1 MQSPVFK
8 TQFGRVFLLIVSV
21 CTALFTIA
29 QTPSIQFTVSFPEAA
44 THFASVEMKY
54 DPKGKKN
61 IEFELPNWTTG
72 YYQLMYFS
80 KDLKDFK
87 VKNSKGDTLV
97 WQQKASNHWMINGDG
112 KPFTINYRIYGNRRF
127 VASNYIDEEFAY
139 LSPAGI
145 FLYPVGG
152 ITYPSVIRIQP
163 YTNWNRVA
171 TGLALVQ
178 GEPFTYRSPDFDI
191 LYDSPFLLGSKLEDL
206 PSFTVNN
213 KPHYFVAYKPGEFD
227 RAIFM
232 NDLQKIVSTASGII
246 GEIPY
251 EHYSFLAI
259 GPGGGG
265 IEHLN
270 STSIA
275 FSGQGLSTNR
285 SARNRMYH
293 FLAHEYFHHYN
304 VKRIRPIEL
313 GPFDYNKGS
322 RTNSLWVSEGLNVY
336 YENLILRRAGLKTDE
351 EALATV
357 QQQLASY
364 EAKPG
369 RFFQTL
375 AESSFQTWSDGP
387 FGRTGDE
394 VNKTISYYDKGP
406 VVGVML
412 DFRIRYA
419 SGNKRSLDDVMRKL
433 YYDYY
438 KKKGRGFTEAELKQ
452 EIETVSGEKMDD
464 FFEYIYTLKPLD
476 YARYFAYAGLLVD
489 QTPKTVPAYSGL
501 TVSERRDTVLV
512 NAVDWQSPAWNAGLR
527 RQAKILSVNNQPVKT
542 AAEYNKIIAGMK
554 TGDEIRI
561 HVITGNESIMVKF
574 ELGEKEERSYAVTV
588 NPAADATAMKVLNG
602 WLTGKTEKT
611 D

>member
-1 MQSPVFK
+1 MQTNTLRSRFVLK
-8 TQFGRVFLLIVSV
+8 YILYI
-21 CTALFTIA
+21 LFSISGTMAMA
-29 QTPSIQFTVSFPEAA
+29 QTPSIHFTVSFPQAA
-44 THFASVEMKY
+44 EHLLKVNMHY
-54 DPKGKKN
+54 DPKGK
-61 IEFELPNWTTG
+61 ETTVFELPNWTTG
-72 YYQLMYFS
+72 YYQLMNFS
-80 KDLKDFK
+80 KDLKGFK
-87 VKNSKGDTLV
+87 VNNAKGDTLA
-97 WQQKASNHWMINGDG
+97 WQQKTANSWVITGDG
-112 KPFTINYRIYGNRRF
+112 KPFTVSYSIYGNRRF

-152 ITYPSVIRIQP
+152 IAYSSVIEIQP
-163 YTNWNRVA
+163 YKNWNRVA
-171 TGLALVQ
+171 TGLDLVK
-178 GEPFTYRSPDFDI
+178 GKTYTYTSPDFDI

-206 PSFTVNN
+206 PSFQVNN
-213 KPHYFVAYKPGEFD
+213 KSHYFVAYKPGDFD
-227 RAIFM
+227 RNTFM
-232 NDLQKIVSTASGII
+232 SDLQKIVSTASDII
-246 GEIPY
+246 GDIPY

-270 STSIA
+270 STSIS

-285 SARNRMYH
+285 AARNRMYH

-375 AESSFQTWSDGP
+375 AQSSYETWSDGP

-406 VVGVML
+406 VIGVML
-412 DFRIRYA
+412 DFRIRYVT
-419 SGNKRSLDDVMRKL
+419 GNKHSLDDVMRKL
-433 YYDYY
+433 YYEYY
-438 KKKGRGFTEAELKQ
+438 KKMGRGFTEAELKK
-452 EIETVSGEKMDD
+452 EIEAISGEKMDD

-476 YARYFAYAGLLVD
+476 YNRYFAYAGLLVD
-489 QTPKTVPAYSGL
+489 QTPEMIPAYSGIL
-501 TVSERRDTVLV
+501 VADRRDTVMV
-512 NAVDWQSPAWNAGLR
+512 NGVDWQSPSWNAGLR
-527 RQAKILSVNNQPVKT
+527 RQAKILSVNDQPVKT
-542 AAEYNKIIAGMK
+542 AAEYTKVIAGMK
-554 TGDEIRI
+554 TGDEMRI
-561 HVITGNESIMVKF
+561 HIITGNESVMLKF
-574 ELGEKEERSYAVTV
+574 KLGEKEERSYALTID
-588 NPAADATAMKVLNG
+588 PSASATALKVRNG
-602 WLTGKTEKT
+602 WLTGQTEK
-611 D
+611 

>member
-1 MQSPVFK
+1 MQSHANK
-8 TQFGRVFLLIVSV
+8 YLLNKVFLLILSICAGILV
-21 CTALFTIA
+21 AA
-29 QTPSIQFTVSFPEAA
+29 QTPSIHFTLSFQQAA
-44 THFASVEMKY
+44 DHFAAVEMKY
-54 DPKGKKN
+54 DPKGKKT

-87 VKNSKGDTLV
+87 VKNAKGDTLV
-97 WQQKASNHWMINGDG
+97 WKQLTPNHWVVNSEGQ
-112 KPFTINYRIYGNRRF
+112 PFTVSYRIFGNRRF

-145 FLYPVGG
+145 FIHPVGG
-152 ITYPSVIRIQP
+152 IAYSSVIQVQP
-163 YTNWNRVA
+163 YTNWSRVA
-171 TGLALVQ
+171 TGLDLIK
-178 GEPFTYRSPDFDI
+178 GEAFTYRSPDFDI

-206 PSFTVNN
+206 PSFIVHN
-213 KPHYFVAYKPGEFD
+213 KPHYFVAYKPGDFD

-246 GEIPY
+246 GDIPY
-251 EHYSFLAI
+251 ENYSFLAI

-275 FSGQGLSTNR
+275 FSGQGLSTNKA
-285 SARNRMYH
+285 ARIRMYH

-313 GPFDYNKGS
+313 GPFDYNRGS

-369 RFFQTL
+369 RLFQTL
-375 AESSFQTWSDGP
+375 AQSSYETWSDGP

-419 SGNKRSLDDVMRKL
+419 TGNKRSLDDVMRKL

-438 KKKGRGFTEAELKQ
+438 KKKGRGFTEDELKK
-452 EIETVSGEKMDD
+452 EIEKTSGEKMDD

-476 YARYFAYAGLLVD
+476 YKRYFAYAGLLVD
-489 QTPKTVPAYSGL
+489 QTPKMIPAYAGVAI
-501 TVSERRDTVLV
+501 TERRDTVIV
-512 NAVDWQSPAWNAGLR
+512 NTVDWQSPAWNAGLR
-527 RQAKILSVNNQPVKT
+527 RQAKILSLNNQPVKT
-542 AAEYNKIIAGMK
+542 VADYNRITAGMK
-554 TGDEIRI
+554 TGDEIRMN
-561 HVITGNESIMVKF
+561 VIAGNENIMLVF
-574 ELGEKEERSYAVTV
+574 RLGEKEERTYALTFD
-588 NPAADATAMKVLNG
+588 PSADSTAVRVRNG
-602 WLTGKTEKT
+602 WLTGQTNK
-611 D
+611 

>member
-1 MQSPVFK
+1 MQSHTSK
-8 TQFGRVFLLIVSV
+8 YLFGKCFLLLLSLSVSV
-21 CTALFTIA
+21 LVTA
-29 QTPSIQFTVSFPEAA
+29 QTPSIHFTLSFPQAA
-44 THFASVEMKY
+44 EHFVGVEMKY
-54 DPKGKKN
+54 DPKGKKAV
-61 IEFELPNWTTG
+61 EFELPNWTTG

-87 VKNSKGDTLV
+87 VRNAKGDTLV
-97 WQQKASNHWMINGDG
+97 WKQQTPNRWAINSDG
-112 KPFTINYRIYGNRRF
+112 QPFTVSYRIFGNRRF
-127 VASNYIDEEFAY
+127 VASNYVDEEFAY

-152 ITYPSVIRIQP
+152 LAYSSVIRIQP
-163 YTNWNRVA
+163 HTNWNRIA
-171 TGLALVQ
+171 TGLDLVK
-178 GEPFTYRSPDFDI
+178 GESYTYRSPDFDI

-227 RAIFM
+227 RTTFM

-246 GEIPY
+246 GDIPY

-270 STSIA
+270 STSIS

-285 SARNRMYH
+285 AARNRMYH

-336 YENLILRRAGLKTDE
+336 YENLILKRAGLKTDE

-357 QQQLASY
+357 QQQVASY

-369 RFFQTL
+369 RLFQTL
-375 AESSFQTWSDGP
+375 AASSYETWSDGP

-412 DFRIRYA
+412 DFRIRHTT
-419 SGNKRSLDDVMRKL
+419 GNKRSLDDVMRKL
-433 YYDYY
+433 YYEYY
-438 KKKGRGFTEAELKQ
+438 KKKGRGFTEAELKK
-452 EIETVSGEKMDD
+452 EIETVCGEKMDD
-464 FFEYIYTLKPLD
+464 FFDYIYTLKPLD
-476 YARYFAYAGLLVD
+476 YNRYFAYAGLLVD
-489 QTPKTVPAYSGL
+489 QTPKMIPAYAGVFV
-501 TVSERRDTVLV
+501 TDRRDTVVV

-527 RQAKILSVNNQPVKT
+527 RQAKVLSVNNQPVKT
-542 AAEYNKIIAGMK
+542 AADYTKAIAGMK
-554 TGDEIRI
+554 TGDEMRMQ
-561 HVITGNESIMVKF
+561 VITGNETVMLTFK
-574 ELGEKEERSYAVTV
+574 LAEKEERSYALTIDPSA
-588 NPAADATAMKVLNG
+588 NATAVKVRNG
-602 WLTGKTEKT
+602 WLTGQTEK
-611 D
+611 